1 MKRWIV
7 LVATVMIFLLAAA
20 ALQAAEPQTQKG
32 GTFIGYG
39 FSGLSELGVDG
50 STIIAGRYIKD
61 DLALWAA
68 TSFGFKKNDSGDDQS
83 EMKDNSFYIN
93 AGAVYQ
99 AMEKGAISFRVN
111 PQFQIEATSGDRT
124 GEEGAYTVDSS
135 VIGLGLGLAVEFWA
149 SKSISFVGGSVL
161 GYSHGTTTM
170 DYGDREVKTTTSE
183 IGLFP
188 TDNLLAVY
196 FHF

>member
-1 MKRWIV
+1 MKRMIDWLTAV
-7 LVATVMIFLLAAA
+7 LILFLASA

-32 GTFIGYG
+32 GTFVGYG

-50 STIIAGRYIKD
+50 STIIAGRYIKNN
-61 DLALWAA
+61 LAVWAA
-68 TSFGFKKNDSGDDQS
+68 TSFGFKKSDTGDEGS
-83 EMKDNSFYIN
+83 EIKDNSFYIN
-93 AGAVYQ
+93 AGAIYQ
-99 AMEKGAISFRVN
+99 AMKKGSISFRLN
-111 PQFQIEATSGDRT
+111 PQFQIETTSGDRT
-124 GEEGAYTVDSS
+124 GDEGAYTVDSS

-149 SKSISFVGGSVL
+149 SKNISFVGGSVL

-170 DYGDREVKTTTSE
+170 DYGDREAKTTTSE